1 MNLNFIHISLILQ
14 IAWIIAIV
22 VWMAVEF
29 KSNDYKYYVTIIG
42 GSIFI
47 LTNIYILRYGSLILV
62 Y

>member
-14 IAWIIAIV
+14 ITWIIAIV

-29 KSNDYKYYVTIIG
+29 RASDYKYYVTIIG
-42 GSIFI
+42 GSLFI
-47 LTNIYILRYGSLILV
+47 LINMYILTYGSLILL